1 MITPSLPSFRSGIPG
16 LDGVRDG
23 KHAFYDKGQ
32 SGCFY
37 IFAEIRKKY
46 RPHRHTVY
54 DVITAILA
62 GDVVDIHS
70 DGDGTAAISAQEQ
83 QAQAAEAVR
92 EYVAKH

>member
-1 MITPSLPSFRSGIPG
+1 MIKPSLPSFRSGIPG

-23 KHAFYDKGQ
+23 KHAF
-32 SGCFY
+32 
-37 IFAEIRKKY
+37 
-46 RPHRHTVY
+46 Y